1 MTKPFLKYGLLAAGG
16 VLIYNAITKG
26 RAATLLNFFPR
37 SVDKIAFKG
46 LSPEISFTLLC
57 QNTSNQVINFN
68 SLAGDLYSNGY
79 YIGNLSHFIR
89 HQIPGNSE
97 VAIKLTARLAM
108 IGIVQDIVKAFQ
120 GGGFTQMVEFK
131 GQANIDK
138 YQVPVT
144 FKYKIG

>member
-1 MTKPFLKYGLLAAGG
+1 MTNPILKYGLFAAGG
-16 VLIYNAITKG
+16 VLLYNALSKG
-26 RAATLLNFFPR
+26 RAATLLNFYPK
-37 SVDKIAFKG
+37 SVDGIAFRG
-46 LSPEISFTLLC
+46 LSPEITFTLIC

-68 SLAGDLYSNGY
+68 SLAGNLYSNGY
-79 YIGNLSHFIR
+79 YIGNLSHFTSHRIT
-89 HQIPGNSE
+89 GNSE
-97 VAIKLTARLAM
+97 VSIKLTARLAM
-108 IGIVQDIVKAFQ
+108 IGIVQDLVKAFQ